1 MFIWHNGL
9 SLHSATY
16 LLSFPSTGLRG
27 QLHITVLVLEMWL
40 CSNIKQK
47 MHKKHLC
54 SKADVKGKGK
64 AHPKKGNEG
73 PEVEQVYSST
83 LSLTSVL
90 DGAGWSMPCP
100 SHFTPRKDPV
110 PTV

>member
-1 MFIWHNGL
+1 M
-9 SLHSATY
+9 SAN
-16 LLSFPSTGLRG
+16 SR
-27 QLHITVLVLEMWL
+27 
-40 CSNIKQK
+40 
-47 MHKKHLC
+47 
-54 SKADVKGKGK
+54 ADVKGEGE

-90 DGAGWSMPCP
+90 DGAGWSMPRP
-100 SHFTPRKDPV
+100 SHFTPGKDRV